1 MGKFPVEGNIQCK
14 VIFLWWLGQAG
25 FAIRY
30 SSMLFLIDPYL
41 SDSLAKKY
49 KDKELPHRRLM
60 AAPILPDEVRNLD
73 FVLCS
78 HRHSDHMDPE
88 TLPVLAENNK
98 NCKFILPEAHRK
110 YAFTLGLPE
119 DRIIGMNAQDT
130 IKLKQ
135 GCTVTAVASAHE
147 ELMQNEAGEH
157 CYLGYIIRFDGI
169 ALYHSGDCVPFTG
182 LAEEL
187 LKHHIDIAL
196 LPINGRDEYR
206 RKRNI
211 AGNFNVSEA
220 IELCKNAQIPILMG
234 HHFELFDFNTV
245 ERSDA
250 QREFMQ
256 NALKKGQEPGEYLLP
271 EINIKYILT
280 KASSPG

>member
-1 MGKFPVEGNIQCK
+1 MGRI
-14 VIFLWWLGQAG
+14 
-25 FAIRY
+25 
-30 SSMLFLIDPYL
+30 M
-41 SDSLAKKY
+41 AKKP
-49 KDKELPHRRLM
+49 LFQP
-60 AAPILPDEVRNLD
+60 
-73 FVLCS
+73 F
-78 HRHSDHMDPE
+78 
-88 TLPVLAENNK
+88 
-98 NCKFILPEAHRK
+98 
-110 YAFTLGLPE
+110 G
-119 DRIIGMNAQDT
+119 G
-130 IKLKQ
+130 
-135 GCTVTAVASAHE
+135 
-147 ELMQNEAGEH
+147 EAGEH

-169 ALYHSGDCVPFTG
+169 ADSIAVYHSGDCVPFAG

-211 AGNFNVSEA
+211 AGNFSVSEA
-220 IELCKNAQIPILMG
+220 IELCKNARIPILMG

-256 NALKKGQEPGEYLLP
+256 NGLKKGQEPGEYLLP